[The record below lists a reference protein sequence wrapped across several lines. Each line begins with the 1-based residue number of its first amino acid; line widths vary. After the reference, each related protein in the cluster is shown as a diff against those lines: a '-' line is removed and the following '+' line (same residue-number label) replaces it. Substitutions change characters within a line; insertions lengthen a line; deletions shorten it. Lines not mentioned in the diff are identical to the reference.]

1 MTHDAR
7 LLHCNWNNNVAGPIG
22 IETLGAKSA

>member
-1 MTHDAR
+1 MTHAH